1 MDTGGAGRHSP
12 RNSIPKFA
20 MIVAIQG
27 ISGSFHHQVALLNFG
42 EQAQV
47 LPFLTFEEVAKSVA
61 SGTASVGVMAIE
73 NSIAG
78 AILPNY
84 DLIDRYELSI
94 YEEYYL
100 PISHH
105 LMALPGQSITDLTE
119 VRSHPM
125 ALLQCKAF
133 LAQWPKIRLIDDQD
147 TASVAKRIQEE
158 QLLGVAAIASEI
170 AAASYGL
177 EILAPQIQTVK
188 DNFTRFIFLTRE
200 KSKAQE
206 EANKVSFKIT
216 IRNEAGGLAKLL
228 TMLAEKNLNLSKI
241 QSIPIMDKP
250 WDYAFFID
258 AEFKDPAS
266 YQEAVAQ
273 MSKEFGELK
282 IFGEYRSRKG

>member
-1 MDTGGAGRHSP
+1 M
-12 RNSIPKFA
+12 K
-20 MIVAIQG
+20 VAIQG
-27 ISGSFHHQVALLNFG
+27 IPGSFHHQVALLNFG
-42 EQAQV
+42 KEAQI
-47 LPFLTFEEVAKSVA
+47 LPFMSFEEVAKSVA

-100 PISHH
+100 PICHH
-105 LMALPGQSITDLTE
+105 LMALPGQSLADLTE

-133 LAQWPKIRLIDDQD
+133 LSKYPLIQLIDDLD
-147 TASVAKRIQEE
+147 TASVAKRIQED

-170 AAASYGL
+170 AAKTYGL

-188 DNFTRFIFLTRE
+188 DNFTRFIFLTKE
-200 KSKAQE
+200 KSSRIEA
-206 EANKVSFKIT
+206 ANKVSFKIT

-228 TMLAEKNLNLSKI
+228 TMLADKNMNLSKI
-241 QSIPIMDKP
+241 QSIPVMDTP

-258 AEFKDPAS
+258 AEFAAEQS

-273 MSKEFGELK
+273 MKQSFGELK
-282 IFGEYRSRKG
+282 IFGEYTSRKG

>member
-1 MDTGGAGRHSP
+1 
-12 RNSIPKFA
+12 
-20 MIVAIQG
+20 
-27 ISGSFHHQVALLNFG
+27 
-42 EQAQV
+42 
-47 LPFLTFEEVAKSVA
+47 
-61 SGTASVGVMAIE
+61 MAIE

-78 AILPNY
+78 AILPKY

-105 LMALPGQSITDLTE
+105 LMALPGQSLADLTE

-133 LAQWPKIRLIDDQD
+133 LAQYPQIRLIDDQD

-158 QLLGVAAIASEI
+158 QLKGVAAIASEI
-170 AAASYGL
+170 AAKSYGL

-200 KSKAQE
+200 KFNTQE
-206 EANKVSFKIT
+206 DANKVSFKIT

-228 TMLAEKNLNLSKI
+228 TMLAGKNLNLSKI
-241 QSIPIMDKP
+241 QSIPLIDKP

-258 AEFKDPAS
+258 AEYQDALS
-266 YQEAVAQ
+266 YQEAKEQ
-273 MSKEFGELK
+273 MNKEYGELK

>member
-1 MDTGGAGRHSP
+1 LDTGGAGRHSP

-47 LPFLTFEEVAKSVA
+47 LPFLTFEEVAISVA

-200 KSKAQE
+200 KSKTQE

-241 QSIPIMDKP
+241 QSIPLMDKP

-266 YQEAVAQ
+266 YEEAVAQ